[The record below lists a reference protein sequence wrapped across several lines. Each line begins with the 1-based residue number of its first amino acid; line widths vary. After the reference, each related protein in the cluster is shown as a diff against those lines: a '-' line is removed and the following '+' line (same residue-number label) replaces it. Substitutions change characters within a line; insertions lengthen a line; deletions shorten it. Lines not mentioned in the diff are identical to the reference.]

1 MRGTVRALA
10 VAFTALF
17 VAAGLSAATLPS
29 AMAVEVSPVAER
41 AFEDVTT
48 CLTSGREKSLDVFYL
63 IDQSGSL
70 SRTDP
75 DQVRVEII
83 RNSVA
88 ELGSFV
94 QQGISVRIAA
104 AGFADGVR
112 QLKDWEPI
120 TSPQAAIE
128 LGESLSQRMLDAP
141 PAYQNWTDWEAGL
154 RFAKDAFDTTSG
166 SCSMLI
172 WFTDGA
178 INPSSS
184 DVLSSLAAL
193 CRPELSDLEIVS
205 GPGRFG
211 LMQEFRSA
219 GIPVFGVYLSNEVE
233 NSLMD
238 YQSAWLTGLMKPLV
252 EGQASVPGVE
262 DLPGGVLTCGEVDA
276 DGFAPPGQANG
287 AFIDAADP
295 VLLAFQFLRIG
306 GQISGGNGIAITDGR
321 FVVPMGT
328 AGFQVIVSA
337 TDWALVGPDGSQFSA
352 SDAAPGSVVV
362 AESGGAT
369 KLSLAVGLDEALVGQ
384 WQLATSA
391 QYSELFLYT
400 GLTVELDRD
409 KVSTILSDFDNTLTG
424 RVVRTQEFQS
434 LPVDLALYPNSSFSM
449 SLLED
454 GVLVRQDIDLDYT
467 PDGQFKIERFNPG
480 GQSGELELWLTLTLG
495 DAFQPITSRFNLTIV
510 DKTALATP
518 ASDVIELSVLEGPT
532 GAAIGTLVIT
542 GPNVSETS
550 TFCISTVPTRLDD
563 TLVKGEQPVERV
575 GDFGW
580 TFAGLTS
587 TPSGNCIDVAQNE
600 TKTITIEA
608 RNPTQANSVITSSWQ
623 VTSTTPG
630 TAAAFDAPVT
640 IQFESVT
647 QSNRAVEIGTI
658 IALLVGG
665 LLLPLVVMWLI
676 NWVGTRF
683 LPMDSVMRASFP
695 VAVDGSGPFSKLLLV
710 GPGGE
715 AGALTVAPDDF
726 KNLMDQK
733 ALREYD
739 TGVGTAH
746 AKIPVFPLAAT
757 WYQWDAPAGHRVIGF
772 YDGGT
777 KNSKDFDAGRAL
789 EISPNMAENWALV
802 VPDSELRKDSADKIA
817 GQLVVFSRMSNLGDY
832 QKRVGEISL
841 KPGLGDRITALKTAL
856 GSEAPQSGNDGD
868 NAPPEA
874 TTGSFT
880 LPGTPSGFTPSG
892 SPGVPPGSPLQPPRP
907 PQSGPLAPPPPPQ

>member
-1 MRGTVRALA
+1 LGLS
-10 VAFTALF
+10 ALF
-17 VAAGLSAATLPS
+17 VAAGLSATSSLSAT
-29 AMAVEVSPVAER
+29 AVEVSPVAER

-75 DQVRVEII
+75 DRVRVEII

-94 QQGISVRIAA
+94 EQGISVRIAA

-120 TSPQAAIE
+120 ASPQAAIE
-128 LGESLSQRMLDAP
+128 LGESLSQRMLEASG
-141 PAYQNWTDWEAGL
+141 AYQNWTDWEAGL
-154 RFAKDAFDTTSG
+154 RFAKDSFDTTSG

-184 DVLSSLAAL
+184 DVLDSLAAL

-238 YQSAWLTGLMKPLV
+238 YQSTWLAGLMKPLV

-262 DLPGGVLTCGEVDA
+262 DLPGGLLTCGEVDA
-276 DGFAPPGQANG
+276 NGFAPPGQANG

-321 FVVPMGT
+321 FIVPMGT

-337 TDWALVGPDGSQFSA
+337 TDWSLLGPDGSQFSA
-352 SDAAPGSVVV
+352 SDALPGAVVV
-362 AESGGAT
+362 SQSGGAT
-369 KLSLAVGLDEALVGQ
+369 KLSVSVGTDESLVGQ
-384 WQLATSA
+384 WQLATTA
-391 QYSELFLYT
+391 EYSELFLYT
-400 GLTVELDRD
+400 GLTIELDRD

-424 RVVRTQEFQS
+424 RVVRTQDFQS
-434 LPVDLALYPNSSFSM
+434 LPVDLGLYADSNFTM
-449 SLLED
+449 SLLEN
-454 GVLVRQDIDLDYT
+454 GTLVKQDIDLDYT

-480 GQSGELELWLTLTLG
+480 SQSGELELWLTLNLG
-495 DAFQPITSRFNLTIV
+495 DSFQPITSRFNLSIV
-510 DKTALATP
+510 DKTSLATP
-518 ASDVIELSVLEGPT
+518 SSDVIELSILEGPSGVAT
-532 GAAIGTLVIT
+532 GVLTIT
-542 GPNVSETS
+542 GPNVSSSS
-550 TFCISTVPTRLDD
+550 TFCLSSEPNRLDD
-563 TLVKGEQPVERV
+563 TLLRGEQPIERV
-575 GDFGW
+575 ADFGW

-587 TPSGNCIDVAQNE
+587 TPNGNCVDVGQDE
-600 TKTITIEA
+600 TKTIMIEA

-630 TAAAFDAPVT
+630 IAAAFDAPLT
-640 IQFESVT
+640 ILFESTT

-658 IALLVGG
+658 IALLIGG
-665 LLLPLVVMWLI
+665 LLLPLAVMWLI

-683 LPMDSVMRASFP
+683 LPMESVMRASFP
-695 VAVDGSGPFSKLLLV
+695 VTVDSSGPFSKLLLA
-710 GPGGE
+710 GPGAE
-715 AGALTVAPDDF
+715 TGALNVAPDDF

-733 ALREYD
+733 ALREYE
-739 TGVGTAH
+739 TGVGTAQ
-746 AKIPVFPLAAT
+746 AKIPLFPLAAT
-757 WYQWDAPAGHRVIGF
+757 WYQWNAPAGHRVIGF

-777 KNSKDFDAGRAL
+777 KHSADIDAGRAL

-802 VPDSELRKDSADKIA
+802 VPDSELGKDA
-817 GQLVVFSRMSNLGDY
+817 GEKLAGELVVFGRMSNLGDY
-832 QKRVGEISL
+832 QKRVSEIAL
-841 KPGLGDRITALKTAL
+841 KPGLGDRITALRAAVE
-856 GSEAPQSGNDGD
+856 SEIAAKGDGGD
-868 NAPPEA
+868 KISEDF
-874 TTGSFT
+874 TTGSFP
-880 LPGTPSGFTPSG
+880 LPDTPSGFTPS
-892 SPGVPPGSPLQPPRP
+892 SAPGVPPGSPLQPPRP